1 MTGAN
6 PAGEASAL
14 LTEQFGWPPRA
25 GVLLAGSHAEGVQ
38 MPGSNV
44 NVIVL
49 EAPPGWQ
56 PRAGDRPGLLRPM
69 SIAQNYL
76 FELESTAVSIDVVAG
91 TRLTELA
98 ELAAGMALLADPR
111 TPELALPI
119 LDALEI
125 RLLSRLRTGTVLSGA
140 EQVGYWRDRLTLS
153 WLPAHHCVSSYL
165 AGRHFLAKAAVAQ
178 DKGWGL
184 DAAVL
189 LRMAVDELMLSAL
202 AARGRVLHELKN
214 LGRQVRQVVDTEGD
228 LPDVL
233 LAADSLLGGA
243 LLSDPD
249 RLTRVERLFEQL
261 RSLLPVTEA
270 GQRAARYLDSRP

>member
-6 PAGEASAL
+6 AAGQASAL
-14 LTEQFGWPPRA
+14 LAEQFGWPAQA

-56 PRAGDRPGLLRPM
+56 PRAGNQPGLRRPM
-69 SIAQNYL
+69 SIAENYL
-76 FELESTAVSIDVVAG
+76 FELETAVSIDVVPLS
-91 TRLTELA
+91 RLAELA
-98 ELAAGMALLADPR
+98 QLAAGMALIADPQ

-119 LDALEI
+119 LDAMEV
-125 RLLSRLRTGTVLSGA
+125 RLLSRLRTGTVLSGD
-140 EQVGYWRDRLTLS
+140 ERVGYWRDRLTLS
-153 WLPAHHCVSSYL
+153 WLPAYHCVSSYL
-165 AGRHFLAKAAVAQ
+165 TGRHFLAKAAIAQ
-178 DKGWGL
+178 DKGWDL

-189 LRMAVDELMLSAL
+189 LRMAVDELMISAL

-214 LGRQVRQVVDTEGD
+214 LGRQVRQVVDTEAD
-228 LPDVL
+228 LPEVL
-233 LAADSLLGGA
+233 LTADSLLGGA

-261 RSLLPVTEA
+261 RPLLPVTEA
-270 GQRAARYLDSRP
+270 GRRAARYLDSRP